1 MTAATPS
8 QPKPLSPF
16 SVFRNQNFSLLWS
29 GQLIST
35 MGTALSSLAASIYIF
50 RLTNSALSVGLML
63 MATAA
68 PSLLVGLF
76 AGVFVDRFDRKKIM
90 IAADLIRAVL
100 AFSIPFLVQ
109 LNIAWL
115 YCVVILSSAI
125 GQFFDPAHESVLP
138 EVASDDELAAANS
151 LIAISSFGSTAIGFA
166 ASGLIASAADIS
178 WAFYLDAVSFLL
190 SALCIFLIRIKPF
203 QQSEE
208 KTSVAIVINNLK
220 AGVRQLFDT
229 PVLRSL
235 YTAQVPVL
243 IAFGLSNALLL
254 PFALRALKAT
264 EFEYGLQ
271 EGLTSIGFVV
281 ASLLMANI
289 FDRVREGTWIASSYF
304 GMALAG
310 IAYSFVHSIP
320 LAIIIVTI
328 SGFFNAPSSIGRR
341 LIIQRNTPREM
352 RGRVNSVFFVSR
364 DVLFL
369 MGMAAAGLAD
379 SIDVRIMYLASAL
392 ILLAGAMLVLV
403 LPGLRQE
410 GAEWRRALSLL
421 RGAPAAPGLGSGRG
435 ATIADLD
442 LLVGLFPSLS
452 ALTAKERDGLLRQ
465 ATIVEAR
472 EGTTLLYHG
481 EAGDSAY
488 FILAG
493 RAIAGIAL
501 PDGNYRSLSSMIAG
515 DFYGEIAALTGA
527 ARTADVV
534 ASEAATLM
542 RVPAQAL
549 RNLMNN
555 PALSRLF
562 LAKMSER
569 LNRTTLNELP
579 RFSGYDQQVML
590 DLRTAPVEEGLP
602 K

>member
-1 MTAATPS
+1 
-8 QPKPLSPF
+8 
-16 SVFRNQNFSLLWS
+16 
-29 GQLIST
+29 
-35 MGTALSSLAASIYIF
+35 
-50 RLTNSALSVGLML
+50 
-63 MATAA
+63 
-68 PSLLVGLF
+68 
-76 AGVFVDRFDRKKIM
+76 
-90 IAADLIRAVL
+90 
-100 AFSIPFLVQ
+100 
-109 LNIAWL
+109 
-115 YCVVILSSAI
+115 
-125 GQFFDPAHESVLP
+125 
-138 EVASDDELAAANS
+138 
-151 LIAISSFGSTAIGFA
+151 
-166 ASGLIASAADIS
+166 
-178 WAFYLDAVSFLL
+178 
-190 SALCIFLIRIKPF
+190 
-203 QQSEE
+203 
-208 KTSVAIVINNLK
+208 
-220 AGVRQLFDT
+220 
-229 PVLRSL
+229 
-235 YTAQVPVL
+235 
-243 IAFGLSNALLL
+243 
-254 PFALRALKAT
+254 
-264 EFEYGLQ
+264 
-271 EGLTSIGFVV
+271 
-281 ASLLMANI
+281 
-289 FDRVREGTWIASSYF
+289 
-304 GMALAG
+304 
-310 IAYSFVHSIP
+310 
-320 LAIIIVTI
+320 
-328 SGFFNAPSSIGRR
+328 
-341 LIIQRNTPREM
+341 
-352 RGRVNSVFFVSR
+352 
-364 DVLFL
+364 

>member
-1 MTAATPS
+1 
-8 QPKPLSPF
+8 
-16 SVFRNQNFSLLWS
+16 
-29 GQLIST
+29 
-35 MGTALSSLAASIYIF
+35 
-50 RLTNSALSVGLML
+50 
-63 MATAA
+63 
-68 PSLLVGLF
+68 
-76 AGVFVDRFDRKKIM
+76 
-90 IAADLIRAVL
+90 
-100 AFSIPFLVQ
+100 
-109 LNIAWL
+109 
-115 YCVVILSSAI
+115 
-125 GQFFDPAHESVLP
+125 
-138 EVASDDELAAANS
+138 
-151 LIAISSFGSTAIGFA
+151 
-166 ASGLIASAADIS
+166 
-178 WAFYLDAVSFLL
+178 
-190 SALCIFLIRIKPF
+190 
-203 QQSEE
+203 
-208 KTSVAIVINNLK
+208 
-220 AGVRQLFDT
+220 
-229 PVLRSL
+229 
-235 YTAQVPVL
+235 
-243 IAFGLSNALLL
+243 
-254 PFALRALKAT
+254 
-264 EFEYGLQ
+264 
-271 EGLTSIGFVV
+271 
-281 ASLLMANI
+281 MANI

>member
-1 MTAATPS
+1 
-8 QPKPLSPF
+8 
-16 SVFRNQNFSLLWS
+16 
-29 GQLIST
+29 
-35 MGTALSSLAASIYIF
+35 
-50 RLTNSALSVGLML
+50 
-63 MATAA
+63 
-68 PSLLVGLF
+68 LVGLF